1 MAARVDPPARIEQ
14 ITGMQIARYR
24 VAWLGLVLLASAPL
38 VCAAGPLTRVGTSG
52 QVELTADSNGDRL
65 ADFSSCGYGGGGVA
79 LPRVKTVLTLM
90 PAPEGDDTARIQ
102 KAIDELSAR
111 PLDRAGLRGALVLAR
126 GTYRVAGSLSIKAS
140 GVVLRGE
147 GQALDGTVIV
157 ATGTAKRTLISVGA
171 DQEVAQDKASRREIA
186 APRVAAGSRLVD
198 LETTAGLAVG
208 DRVVVVRRSNR
219 HWIKTLKMESFSG
232 IGNIGWT
239 PEAYEMPYERQIL
252 AIRGNT
258 IGVDVPLVMS
268 IEKPYGGGFVAKVT
282 NPRIR
287 QVGVE
292 NLRLVSAYQKGAE
305 TRDEKHAWNGIE
317 MRWAEDG
324 WVRNVTGQHF
334 AYSTVSLLRGSRRM
348 TVTDCAN
355 LDPVSLIDGGRRY
368 SFQASGQQG
377 LITRCYSRG
386 GRHDFV
392 QGARVVGPNA
402 FLDCFAENA
411 FGTSEP
417 HHRFSTGTLYDNVVV
432 TGKASG
438 ITVGN
443 RGNSGSGHGW
453 SGAWVVFWNC
463 GSNVLLAMD
472 PPTARNAIVG
482 ARQVKAPD
490 DGASTARWFE
500 AQSGQKLTRIGP
512 VVHDG
517 RSWIHSPHAP
527 VTPRSLY
534 LYQLAARL
542 GPAALANVAL
552 PLQLGDD
559 WSAVEKQV
567 RALAR

>member
-1 MAARVDPPARIEQ
+1 
-14 ITGMQIARYR
+14 MQSAQFRG
-24 VAWLGLVLLASAPL
+24 AWLVLLATAAAA
-38 VCAAGPLTRVGTSG
+38 CGAGPLTQVGADG

-65 ADFSSCGYGGGGVA
+65 ADFSWCGYGGGGVA
-79 LPRVKTVLTLM
+79 LPRVKAALTLQ
-90 PAPEGDDTARIQ
+90 PAAGGDDTSRIQ
-102 KAIDELSAR
+102 KAIDQVSAL
-111 PLDRAGLRGALVLAR
+111 PLDAAGLRGALVLR
-126 GTYRVAGSLSIKAS
+126 KGTYRVEGALTVKAG

-147 GQALDGTVIV
+147 GQGTDGTVIV
-157 ATGTAKRTLISVGA
+157 ATGTHKRTLITVGA
-171 DQEVAQDKASRREIA
+171 DHEVQQDKASRREITA
-186 APRVAAGSRLVD
+186 ARVAAGTRLVE
-198 LETTAGLAVG
+198 LENTTGLSVG

-219 HWIKTLKMESFSG
+219 EWIRTIKMETFKG
-232 IGNIGWT
+232 IGSIGWT

-258 IGVDVPLVMS
+258 IGVDVPLVMA
-268 IEKPYGGGFVAKVT
+268 IETTYGGGFVAKVT

-287 QVGVE
+287 HVGVE
-292 NLRLVSAYQKGAE
+292 NIRLVSAYQKGAE

-348 TVTDCAN
+348 TVADSAN
-355 LDPVSLIDGGRRY
+355 LDPVSLIEGGRRY

-392 QGARVVGPNA
+392 QGARALGPNT

-432 TGKASG
+432 TGRTSG

-463 GSNVLLAMD
+463 GSNILLAME

-482 ARQVKAPD
+482 ARQIKAPD
-490 DGASTARWFE
+490 DGSNTARWFE
-500 AQSGQKLTRIGP
+500 TQSGQKLTRIGP

-517 RSWIHSPHAP
+517 RSWIHSPQVT

-534 LYQLAARL
+534 LKQLATRL
-542 GPAALANVAL
+542 GAAAAARVAL
-552 PLQLGDD
+552 PAQLGED
-559 WSAVEKQV
+559 WNAVERGV
-567 RALAR
+567 RTLAR